1 MFLDDNAAVHV
12 GEAEVAESAAFVHH
26 GMIGH
31 PTKLVR
37 SDVKKRYF
45 WVVHTTKSGPPPPTP
60 QAVVVKLCWG
70 NFFLSFPWYGKIYEY
85 IGKYFFFQLSL

>member
-45 WVVHTTKSGPPPPTP
+45 WVVNTTKSGPPHSPGSCGET
-60 QAVVVKLCWG
+60 LLG
-70 NFFLSFPWYGKIYEY
+70 EFFS
-85 IGKYFFFQLSL
+85 